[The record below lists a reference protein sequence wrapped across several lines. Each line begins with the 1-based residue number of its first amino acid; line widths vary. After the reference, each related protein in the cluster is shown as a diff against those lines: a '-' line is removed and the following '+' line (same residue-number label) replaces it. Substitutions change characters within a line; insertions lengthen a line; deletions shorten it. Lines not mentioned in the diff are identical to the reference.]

1 MKRKF
6 IYLMEFLKQFDCD
19 KITQTYTFYDS
30 GYDWG
35 LQDLRYEKSGNTKDI
50 ETPKVLYGLLEDI
63 LDHMVQEIESE
74 VYDHS
79 DDITRFDLHV
89 EIFPKKGLLVYS
101 SADIQSYGKEG
112 ESTEYEFD
120 KYKDIKL
127 ISHLYGK
134 DKDDIVIKCR
144 EFLSNLGN
152 PYSVTISYDGSGD
165 SGDLDQNGITS
176 DGRSVDLPSD
186 IEDICYSQLEKFS
199 GWEINEGS
207 SGEIVITNDSLIVD
221 HYWNREEWDTIGLD
235 IKVTADTLD

>member
-74 VYDHS
+74 VYEHS

-101 SADIQSYGKEG
+101 NADILSYGKEE

-120 KYKDIKL
+120 EQDE
-127 ISHLYGK
+127 
-134 DKDDIVIKCR
+134 DDNIVIKCR
-144 EFLSNLGN
+144 EFLSNLGD
-152 PYSVTISYDGSGD
+152 PDSVTISYDGSGD
-165 SGDLDQNGITS
+165 SGALEQNGITS
-176 DGRSVDLPSD
+176 DGESVDIPSD
-186 IEDICYSQLEKFS
+186 IEDICYSQLEEFS

-221 HYWNREEWDTIGLD
+221 HNWNREEWDTIGLD

>member
-74 VYDHS
+74 VYAHN
-79 DDITRFDLHV
+79 DDISRFDLNV

-120 KYKDIKL
+120 EQDEYDN
-127 ISHLYGK
+127 
-134 DKDDIVIKCR
+134 IVIKCR

-152 PYSVTISYDGSGD
+152 PNSVTISYDGSGD
-165 SGDLDQNGITS
+165 SGALEQNGITS
-176 DGRSVDLPSD
+176 DGRSVDIPSD
-186 IEDICYSQLEKFS
+186 IEYICYSQLEQFS

-221 HYWNREEWDTIGLD
+221 HYWNKEEWDTIGLD

>member
-79 DDITRFDLHV
+79 DDITRFDLNV

-112 ESTEYEFD
+112 ESTECEFD
-120 KYKDIKL
+120 EQDE
-127 ISHLYGK
+127 
-134 DKDDIVIKCR
+134 DDNIVIKCR

-152 PYSVTISYDGSGD
+152 PDSVTISYEGSGD
-165 SGDLDQNGITS
+165 SGALEQNGVTS

-221 HYWNREEWDTIGLD
+221 HYWNREEWDTISLD

>member
-74 VYDHS
+74 VYAHN
-79 DDITRFDLHV
+79 DDISRFDLNV

-120 KYKDIKL
+120 EQDKD
-127 ISHLYGK
+127 
-134 DKDDIVIKCR
+134 DDIVIKCR

-152 PYSVTISYDGSGD
+152 PDSVTISYDGSGD
-165 SGDLDQNGITS
+165 SGALEQNGITS
-176 DGRSVDLPSD
+176 DGRSVDIPSD
-186 IEDICYSQLEKFS
+186 IEDICYSQLEQFS

-221 HYWNREEWDTIGLD
+221 HYWNIEEWDTISLD

>member
-74 VYDHS
+74 VYEHS
-79 DDITRFDLHV
+79 DDITRFDLNV

-112 ESTEYEFD
+112 ESREYEFD

-127 ISHLYGK
+127 ISYLYGK

-152 PYSVTISYDGSGD
+152 PDSVTISYDGSGD

-221 HYWNREEWDTIGLD
+221 HYWNKEEWNTIGLD

>member
-79 DDITRFDLHV
+79 DDITRFDLNV

-112 ESTEYEFD
+112 ESTECEFD
-120 KYKDIKL
+120 EQDE
-127 ISHLYGK
+127 
-134 DKDDIVIKCR
+134 DDNIVIKCR

-152 PYSVTISYDGSGD
+152 PDSVTISYEGSGD
-165 SGDLDQNGITS
+165 SGALEQNGVTS

-186 IEDICYSQLEKFS
+186 IEDICYSQLEEFS

-221 HYWNREEWDTIGLD
+221 HYWNREEWDTISLD

>member
-1 MKRKF
+1 
-6 IYLMEFLKQFDCD
+6 MEFLKQFDCN
-19 KITQTYTFYDS
+19 KITQTYIFYDS

-35 LQDLRYEKSGNTKDI
+35 LQELSYEKSGNTKDI

-63 LDHMVQEIESE
+63 LDHMVQEIESD
-74 VYDHS
+74 VYRYN

-101 SADIQSYGKEG
+101 SADIQSYGKEV
-112 ESTEYEFD
+112 ESNEYEFD
-120 KYKDIKL
+120 EQDE
-127 ISHLYGK
+127 
-134 DKDDIVIKCR
+134 DDNVVIKCR

-152 PYSVTISYDGSGD
+152 PDSITISYDGSGD
-165 SGDLDQNGITS
+165 SGALEQNGITS
-176 DGRSVDLPSD
+176 DGRSVDIPSD
-186 IEDICYSQLEKFS
+186 IEEICYGQLEEFS

-221 HYWNREEWDTIGLD
+221 HCWNREEWDTIGLD

>member
-74 VYDHS
+74 VYAHN
-79 DDITRFDLHV
+79 DDISRFDLNV

-120 KYKDIKL
+120 E
-127 ISHLYGK
+127 
-134 DKDDIVIKCR
+134 DDNIVIKCR

-152 PYSVTISYDGSGD
+152 PNSVTISYDGSGD
-165 SGDLDQNGITS
+165 SGALEQNGITS
-176 DGRSVDLPSD
+176 DGRSVDIPSD

>member
-1 MKRKF
+1 
-6 IYLMEFLKQFDCD
+6 MEFLKQFDCD

-74 VYDHS
+74 VYAHN
-79 DDITRFDLHV
+79 DDISRFDLNV

-120 KYKDIKL
+120 EQDKD
-127 ISHLYGK
+127 
-134 DKDDIVIKCR
+134 DDIVIKCR

-152 PYSVTISYDGSGD
+152 PDSVTISYDGSGD
-165 SGDLDQNGITS
+165 SGALEQNGITS
-176 DGRSVDLPSD
+176 DGRSVDIPSD
-186 IEDICYSQLEKFS
+186 IEDICYSQLEQFS

-221 HYWNREEWDTIGLD
+221 HYWNIEEWDTISLD

>member
-1 MKRKF
+1 
-6 IYLMEFLKQFDCD
+6 MEFLKQFDCD

-79 DDITRFDLHV
+79 DDITRFDLNV

-112 ESTEYEFD
+112 ESTECEFD
-120 KYKDIKL
+120 EQDE
-127 ISHLYGK
+127 
-134 DKDDIVIKCR
+134 DDNIVIKCR

-152 PYSVTISYDGSGD
+152 PDSVTISYEGSGD
-165 SGDLDQNGITS
+165 SGALEQNGVTS

-221 HYWNREEWDTIGLD
+221 HYWNREEWDTISLD

>member
-1 MKRKF
+1 
-6 IYLMEFLKQFDCD
+6 MEFLKQFDCD

-79 DDITRFDLHV
+79 DDITRFDLNV

-112 ESTEYEFD
+112 ESTECEFD
-120 KYKDIKL
+120 EQDE
-127 ISHLYGK
+127 
-134 DKDDIVIKCR
+134 DDNIVIKCR

-152 PYSVTISYDGSGD
+152 PDSVTISYEGSGD
-165 SGDLDQNGITS
+165 SGALEQNGVTS

-186 IEDICYSQLEKFS
+186 IEDICYSQLEEFS

-221 HYWNREEWDTIGLD
+221 HYWNREEWDTISLD

>member
-30 GYDWG
+30 GYYWG

-74 VYDHS
+74 VYAHN
-79 DDITRFDLHV
+79 DDISRFDLNV

-120 KYKDIKL
+120 EQDEYDN
-127 ISHLYGK
+127 
-134 DKDDIVIKCR
+134 IVIKCR

-152 PYSVTISYDGSGD
+152 PNSVTISYDGSGD
-165 SGDLDQNGITS
+165 SGALEQNGITS
-176 DGRSVDLPSD
+176 DGRSVDIPSD
-186 IEDICYSQLEKFS
+186 IEDICYSQLEQFS

-221 HYWNREEWDTIGLD
+221 HYWNKEEWDTIGLD

>member
-35 LQDLRYEKSGNTKDI
+35 LQELGCEKSGETKYI
-50 ETPKVLYGLLEDI
+50 ATPKALYSLLEDI
-63 LDHMVQEIESE
+63 LDHTVQEIESD
-74 VYDHS
+74 VYRYN
-79 DDITRFDLHV
+79 DDISRFDLHV

-101 SADIQSYGKEG
+101 NADIQSYGKEE

-120 KYKDIKL
+120 EQDE
-127 ISHLYGK
+127 
-134 DKDDIVIKCR
+134 DDNIVIKCR
-144 EFLSNLGN
+144 EFLSNLGD
-152 PYSVTISYDGSGD
+152 PDSVTISYDGSGD
-165 SGDLDQNGITS
+165 SGALEQNGITS
-176 DGRSVDLPSD
+176 DGRSVDIPSD
-186 IEDICYSQLEKFS
+186 IEDICYSQLEEFS

-221 HYWNREEWDTIGLD
+221 HNWNREEWDNVGLD
-235 IKVTADTLD
+235 IEVTADTLD